1 MIPHEYIEEL
11 TRRTDIVDLVGSY
24 VQLKRKGR
32 LYGGLCPFHSEKT
45 PSFYVYPD
53 TQSFYCFGC
62 GAGGDAITF
71 AKKINS
77 ISYGEA
83 VKLLAGRAGMPE
95 PQEDDKTGRMRS
107 RILSMNKEAARFFH
121 ACLNSTVEEAYW
133 RRRGLDDKTIV
144 RFGLGYA
151 PNDGQALYQFLRDKG
166 YNQQELDAS
175 GLFKRSQSGR
185 IYCLFWK
192 RVMTPI
198 FDLRG
203 NIIAF
208 GGRVLDDSKPKYV
221 NSPETLVYHKSETVF
236 ALQIAKKSASRRF
249 VLCEGY
255 MDVISMQQAGIDT
268 AVCACG
274 TALTPEQVRLISE
287 YAEEVILS
295 YDSDEAGQKA
305 TLRSLELFRNS
316 PVRVG
321 VLQIPGAKDPDEYIK
336 KYGAERFQALLDGV
350 GNALDFRLKRLRD
363 QYDLKQDAQRLEYVR
378 EAVDMLAERS
388 NPTEQEVYAGR
399 LAEETNISKTA
410 IMTQLAAAV
419 KKAGNKRRR
428 DQNRARLHS
437 GEMNRISVPYSAG
450 GSQALGVASAKIEGR
465 LRTPEYVAA
474 AVSACLAGREGRAYD
489 RDLLKNAFSR
499 SGFTSGYLDGK
510 IDGTMFGVRSEAD
523 AELTKKTLPALR
535 ELYRRERSRVP
546 VRMKLEIEGGGEKLT
561 VTDDE
566 GNRAFAYG
574 DAEPQPA
581 RTDPTESLQR
591 SLSKTGG
598 TPFAVEKIDVEMD
611 GGPWFVPGSA
621 VNELRRTALE
631 GLQQKREVLHPWPV
645 NDVTLPPLPLRT
657 LPPHRTLR
665 ARFEHWDQV
674 PERALSGIEYLI
686 LPIAQA
692 DRVPREWR
700 SKTIL
705 ELPRVMFGALEADT
719 ARRIA
724 ATQDAGFAGYEA
736 GNIAHL
742 RLCRGL
748 PLSGGFGLNVTND
761 LSAQFYADHG
771 LDSILIL
778 PEVKDSDISTIAPT
792 KNGKPV
798 PTGVLIYGHMP
809 LMVTRACPLQNIH
822 DCTHCDKTGVLTDR
836 KAKKFPV
843 RCGMGVRTI
852 YNPVPIYMGD
862 KPGALTVDYG
872 VAYFTLETREEA
884 AAILDAIRQHAPFE
898 GDFTR
903 GLYFK
908 GTN

>member
-11 TRRTDIVDLVGSY
+11 NRRTDIVELVGSY

-62 GAGGDAITF
+62 GAGGDAINF

-77 ISYGEA
+77 IDYGEA
-83 VKLLAGRAGMPE
+83 VKMLAARAGMPE

-121 ACLNSTVEEAYW
+121 ACLNSTVEEARQARAYW

-236 ALQIAKKSASRRF
+236 ALQIAKKSASRRY

-287 YAEEVILS
+287 YADEVILS

-336 KYGAERFQALLDGV
+336 KYGAERFRTLLDGV

-399 LAEETNISKTA
+399 LAEETNISKNA
-410 IMTQLAAAV
+410 IMTQLATAV
-419 KKAGNKRRR
+419 KKAGSKRRR
-428 DQNRARLHS
+428 EQNRARLQS
-437 GEMNRISVPYSAG
+437 GEMNQINVPYSAG
-450 GSQALGVASAKIEGR
+450 GSQALGVASAEQRILAALLREPSYLKQVQSQLSPDKFVLPQQKELYQAMLTCQEQGIEISLSTLRPFVQSEETLNELSR
-465 LRTPEYVAA
+465 LAAQYSDVNCTP
-474 AVSACLAGREGRAYD
+474 D
-489 RDLLKNAFSR
+489 DLRL
-499 SGFTSGYLDGK
+499 YLDR
-510 IDGTMFGVRSEAD
+510 IAQGTPIASKAANMSNEDLERYLQSMRE
-523 AELTKKTLPALR
+523 KKQGNLPA
-535 ELYRRERSRVP
+535 
-546 VRMKLEIEGGGEKLT
+546 
-561 VTDDE
+561 DE
-566 GNRAFAYG
+566 
-574 DAEPQPA
+574 
-581 RTDPTESLQR
+581 
-591 SLSKTGG
+591 
-598 TPFAVEKIDVEMD
+598 
-611 GGPWFVPGSA
+611 
-621 VNELRRTALE
+621 
-631 GLQQKREVLHPWPV
+631 
-645 NDVTLPPLPLRT
+645 
-657 LPPHRTLR
+657 
-665 ARFEHWDQV
+665 
-674 PERALSGIEYLI
+674 
-686 LPIAQA
+686 
-692 DRVPREWR
+692 
-700 SKTIL
+700 
-705 ELPRVMFGALEADT
+705 
-719 ARRIA
+719 
-724 ATQDAGFAGYEA
+724 
-736 GNIAHL
+736 
-742 RLCRGL
+742 
-748 PLSGGFGLNVTND
+748 
-761 LSAQFYADHG
+761 
-771 LDSILIL
+771 
-778 PEVKDSDISTIAPT
+778 
-792 KNGKPV
+792 
-798 PTGVLIYGHMP
+798 
-809 LMVTRACPLQNIH
+809 
-822 DCTHCDKTGVLTDR
+822 
-836 KAKKFPV
+836 
-843 RCGMGVRTI
+843 
-852 YNPVPIYMGD
+852 
-862 KPGALTVDYG
+862 
-872 VAYFTLETREEA
+872 
-884 AAILDAIRQHAPFE
+884 
-898 GDFTR
+898 
-903 GLYFK
+903 
-908 GTN
+908 